1 MNILEVKQFDVVNG
15 PGIRMS
21 IWIAGCTNACE
32 GCWSPHTWNRNQG
45 TPLNEIINTI
55 IKYSKHPQVRG
66 ISILGGDPF
75 MGFMNE
81 GDTDI
86 FDLISL
92 LAKSG
97 KPIWL
102 WTGYKFEDVVDKCKT
117 FPPDIINSLQDLEV
131 IVDGRFILEKKDMN
145 LLWRGSSNQRIID
158 IKESIKLNQII
169 LYDI

>member
-21 IWIAGCTNACE
+21 IWIAGCTNACK

-45 TPLNEIINTI
+45 TPINKVINTI
-55 IKYSKHPQVRG
+55 IEYTKHPQVRG

-75 MGFMNE
+75 CEFMNN
-81 GDTDI
+81 GDTTI

-102 WTGYKFEDVVDKCKT
+102 WTGYEFESIVDKCKR
-117 FPPDIINSLQDLEV
+117 FPPDIINTLQDLEV
-131 IVDGRFILEKKDMN
+131 IVDGRFILKKKDMN
-145 LLWRGSSNQRIID
+145 LLWKGSSNQRIINVKQTFLEHRICTQD
-158 IKESIKLNQII
+158 
-169 LYDI
+169 

>member
-21 IWIAGCTNACE
+21 IWIAGCTNACK

-45 TPLNEIINTI
+45 TPINMIINTI
-55 IKYSKHPQVRG
+55 IEYSKHPQVRG

-75 MGFMNE
+75 CEFMNN
-81 GDTDI
+81 GDTTI

-102 WTGYKFEDVVDKCKT
+102 WTGYRFEDIVNKCRR
-117 FPPDIINSLQDLEV
+117 FPPDIINTLQDLEV
-131 IVDGRFILEKKDMN
+131 IVDGRFEEEHKDLN
-145 LLWRGSSNQRIID
+145 LLYRGSSNQRVID
-158 IKESIKLNQII
+158 VAKTIDLGKIHLK
-169 LYDI
+169 

>member
-21 IWIAGCTNACE
+21 IWIAGCTNACK

-45 TPLNEIINTI
+45 TPINMVINTI
-55 IKYSKHPQVRG
+55 IEYSKHPQVRG

-75 MGFMNE
+75 CEFMNN
-81 GDTDI
+81 GDTTI

-102 WTGYKFEDVVDKCKT
+102 WTGYRFEDIVSKCRR
-117 FPPDIINSLQDLEV
+117 FPPDIINTLQDLEV
-131 IVDGRFILEKKDMN
+131 IVDGRFEEEHKDLN
-145 LLWRGSSNQRIID
+145 LLYRGSSNQRVID
-158 IKESIKLNQII
+158 VAKTIDLGKIHLK
-169 LYDI
+169 